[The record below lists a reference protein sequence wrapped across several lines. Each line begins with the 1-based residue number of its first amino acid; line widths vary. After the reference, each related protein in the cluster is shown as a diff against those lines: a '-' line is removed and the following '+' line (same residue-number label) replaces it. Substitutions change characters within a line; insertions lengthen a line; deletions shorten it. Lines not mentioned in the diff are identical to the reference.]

1 MALGAQR
8 TDVLRLVVG
17 HAAKLVGIG
26 TGVGLLLAFLST
38 RALSALLYRVGTF
51 DAATFILVT
60 FALAAVAL
68 LASYIP
74 ALRAARADP
83 VVALGHDV

>member
-1 MALGAQR
+1 
-8 TDVLRLVVG
+8 VLRMVIG
-17 HAAKLVGIG
+17 HAAKLMGIG
-26 TGVGLLLAFLST
+26 AAIGLPIAFFT
-38 RALSALLYRVGTF
+38 NSALRTLLYQVGPF
-51 DAATFILVT
+51 DLPIFLIVTLIL
-60 FALAAVAL
+60 AGVAL